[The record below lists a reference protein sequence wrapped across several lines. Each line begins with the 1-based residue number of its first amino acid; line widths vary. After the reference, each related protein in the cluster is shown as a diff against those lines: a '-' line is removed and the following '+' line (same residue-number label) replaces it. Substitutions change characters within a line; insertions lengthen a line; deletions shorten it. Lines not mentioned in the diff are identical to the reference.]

1 MNNQNKYRSANI
13 ILQSILEVIIRSEDT
28 VCDSKLFH
36 KGILKSHLI
45 QQAHLKTT
53 TADKYLSK
61 MEQAGYIQILSDNWG
76 ERDLIVYS
84 VTEKGRQRYDWFVQ
98 INAELE
104 TD

>member
-13 ILQSILEVIIRSEDT
+13 ILQSILEAIIRSEDS
-28 VCDSKLFH
+28 DSTQFR

-45 QQAHLKTT
+45 QEVHLKTT

-61 MEQAGYIQILSDNWG
+61 MEQAGYIQILSDSWG